1 LDILAFIHSKTLAF
15 ITMDESAT
23 KYYTEE
29 DSLYHPSW
37 LDTPRDFVDLRT
49 REAEYFNNILYA
61 HMPHQVT
68 QWDCCE
74 DSGWTFEFDDLVLEI
89 ENDIFDLPKVSVTT
103 WSMPRAYVD
112 PLRQK
117 LRRILSKVSD
127 MDSTDMTSIAVML
140 LQLVEEAVIFI
151 HTWKFAKATKI
162 RSNKAWLRDKGHRG
176 WNVQEVRSMSVFY
189 ENDLGADLDTIDES
203 GDGILGKSIKE
214 LCKDIP
220 ENYRIVHV
228 EPIFRKDLVR
238 RFRRRQD
245 EMRSELRELG
255 YERLRR
261 SVSGKTRKSLPAVSS
276 ADKLEAVVEEL
287 VEPFVTY
294 HGTGSHAVSSIVRW
308 GFVKPFEK
316 AGNKVVEVRC
326 GGTFGYG
333 IYSSPSTQ
341 FALHYSRTSCG
352 RAQKTKPE
360 DLPGMKLIVCAVLMG
375 RAMTVTRDEAR
386 RTNGLADPTA
396 QSHVSPNKLEY
407 IVFDTAQ
414 IVPCYVIHFDLG
426 AGWARRALAE
436 APEDPN
442 KWVTKT
448 HPKLEQKE
456 LFPADIAAIAQAKKA
471 AAAKWFPYGFG
482 PAAGTSFVIEAIA
495 EHDDDDEDYGE
506 YQGRRQEVKDE
517 MKEYEKC
524 VKEEG
529 GSWFDVYQKSRDF
542 A

>member
-1 LDILAFIHSKTLAF
+1 
-15 ITMDESAT
+15 MDETAT
-23 KYYTEE
+23 NYYSEE

-37 LDTPRDFVDLRT
+37 LDHPRDFVDLRS
-49 REAEYFNNILYA
+49 REAEYFNNLLSS

-89 ENDIFDLPKVSVTT
+89 ENDIFDLPKVTVTT
-103 WSMPRAYVD
+103 WTMPRTYVD

-117 LRRILSKVSD
+117 LRHIVSKVSD
-127 MDSTDMTSIAVML
+127 MDGMNMTSIAVML
-140 LQLVEEAVIFI
+140 LQLVEEAVIFL
-151 HTWKFAKATKI
+151 HQWKFANWPEITDGFNAI
-162 RSNKAWLRDKGHRG
+162 YRYHNARIRDKGHRG
-176 WNVQEVRSMSVFY
+176 WNVQEVKSMSVLY
-189 ENDLGADLDTIDES
+189 ENHLGADLDTIDES

-214 LCKDIP
+214 ICKDIP
-220 ENYRIVHV
+220 ESYRILHV

-238 RFRRRQD
+238 RFRRRQHK
-245 EMRSELRELG
+245 MRSELRELG
-255 YERLRR
+255 YETLRR
-261 SVSGKTRKSLPAVSS
+261 SVSRKCLRGVSS
-276 ADKLEAVVEEL
+276 ADKLEAVVEDL
-287 VEPFVTY
+287 TEPFVTY

-316 AGNKVVEVRC
+316 AGNKVVEVRS

-333 IYSSPSTQ
+333 IYSSPSAQ
-341 FALHYSRTSCG
+341 FALHYSRTSDG

-375 RAMTVTRDEAR
+375 RARTVTRDETW

-396 QSHVSPNKLEY
+396 HSHVSPNKLEY

-426 AGWARRALAE
+426 AEWARYALAE

-442 KWVTKT
+442 KWVAKT

-471 AAAKWFPYGFG
+471 AATKWFPYGFG
-482 PAAGTSFVIEAIA
+482 PATGTSFVIEAIA
-495 EHDDDDEDYGE
+495 EHDDDEEDYGE
-506 YQGRRQEVKDE
+506 YQG
-517 MKEYEKC
+517 
-524 VKEEG
+524 
-529 GSWFDVYQKSRDF
+529 
-542 A
+542 

>member
-1 LDILAFIHSKTLAF
+1 
-15 ITMDESAT
+15 
-23 KYYTEE
+23 
-29 DSLYHPSW
+29 
-37 LDTPRDFVDLRT
+37 
-49 REAEYFNNILYA
+49 
-61 HMPHQVT
+61 MPHQVT

-103 WSMPRAYVD
+103 WSMPRTYVD

-117 LRRILSKVSD
+117 LRRIVSKISD
-127 MDSTDMTSIAVML
+127 MDSMKMTSIAVTL

-151 HTWKFAKATKI
+151 HTWKFAEATKS
-162 RSNKAWLRDKGHRG
+162 RSTKAWLRDEGRQG
-176 WNVQEVRSMSVFY
+176 WNVQDVRSMSILY
-189 ENDLGADLDTIDES
+189 ENRLGANIDTIDDS
-203 GDGILGKSIKE
+203 GDSILGKSIKE

-220 ENYRIVHV
+220 ENYRILHV

-238 RFRRRQD
+238 RFRRRQH

-255 YERLRR
+255 YEKLRR
-261 SVSGKTRKSLPAVSS
+261 SVSGKIWKSLRGGSDAE
-276 ADKLEAVVEEL
+276 KLEAVVEEL

-294 HGTGSHAVSSIVRW
+294 HGTVSHAVSSIVRW

-316 AGNKVVEVRC
+316 AGNNVVEVRC

-333 IYSSPSTQ
+333 VYSSPSAQ
-341 FALHYSRTSCG
+341 FALHYSSTSHG
-352 RAQKTKPE
+352 RAQKTRLE

-375 RAMTVTRDEAR
+375 RAMTVTRDETW
-386 RTNGLADPTA
+386 RTNGVADPTA
-396 QSHVSPNKLEY
+396 HSHVSPNKLEY

-426 AGWARRALAE
+426 AAWARRALAE

-448 HPKLEQKE
+448 HPTLEQKE

-471 AAAKWFPYGFG
+471 AAVKWFPYGFG
-482 PAAGTSFVIEAIA
+482 PATGTSFVIEAIA
-495 EHDDDDEDYGE
+495 EHDDDEEDYGE
-506 YQGRRQEVKDE
+506 YQGRRQEVKNE
-517 MKEYEKC
+517 VKEYKKC
-524 VKEEG
+524 VEEEG
-529 GSWFDVYQKSRDF
+529 GSWFDVYQKSRDIE
-542 A
+542 